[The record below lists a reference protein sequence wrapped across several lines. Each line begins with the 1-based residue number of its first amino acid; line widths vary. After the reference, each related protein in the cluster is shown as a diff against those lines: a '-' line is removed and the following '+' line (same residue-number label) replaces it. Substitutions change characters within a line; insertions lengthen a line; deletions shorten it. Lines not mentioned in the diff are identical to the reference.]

1 MAETKCIASEEA
13 FRNTLEQILR
23 QLQAVH
29 SGIVT
34 AVCALRYQN
43 CERDED
49 IACTLLYGVGDR
61 LGAQIERIAEL
72 VSTVHPLAVHPEEV
86 AGEPRH

>member
-1 MAETKCIASEEA
+1 MADPKSIASEEA
-13 FRNTLEQILR
+13 LRKPLEQILQ

-61 LGAQIERIAEL
+61 LGVQIERVAEL
-72 VSTVHPLAVHPEEV
+72 ISSVHPLSIHPDEV
-86 AGEPRH
+86 GIEPRH